1 MAYVTAE
8 VVAEHFNVSLPT
20 VRRWTSEK
28 RIPFRKIGRTVRYS
42 LEEISEASIVK
53 EGEKS

>member
-1 MAYVTAE
+1 MAYVTAA
-8 VVAEHFNVSLPT
+8 VVAEYFGVSLPT
-20 VRRWTSEK
+20 VRRWTAEK

-53 EGEKS
+53 GGEKS